1 MDRKGAGATSRSAGE
16 NWPRP
21 GAQAIRRALSVLRIL
36 AAGRE
41 NGVRLADVV
50 QATALTR
57 PTVHRIVHVLIEEG
71 IVEHNDKS
79 GRYAIGR
86 QVAELA
92 LARPSRSTLLVAA
105 EPLLQQVSQR
115 IGDTL
120 FLTARTGLDT
130 LCVARRLGSY
140 PIQVLSIEVGARRP
154 LGVSSAGVA
163 ILAAMAPQEARKI
176 VAANQVR
183 FEPYRT
189 SPATVLRQIADARR
203 RGYGVRDIGLVQGT
217 KSISAWISSPDGQ
230 PAAAITITA
239 IRHRLNHRR
248 EAEVADILVQAAKAI
263 EREIVTI
270 GRWRSAI

>member
-1 MDRKGAGATSRSAGE
+1 VDNEGAGATTRSPRPAGE
-16 NWPRP
+16 TRPRP

-50 QATALTR
+50 HATALTR

-86 QVAELA
+86 QVTELA

-163 ILAAMAPQEARKI
+163 ILAAMAPHEARKI

-239 IRHRLNHRR
+239 IRNRLNHRR
-248 EAEVADILVQAAKAI
+248 EDEVAVILVQAAKSI
-263 EREIVTI
+263 EQRIVTI
-270 GRWRSAI
+270 G